1 MEEICKPFDQYT
13 TPEHHEGILKVWMD
27 HLKPLRDLGHSV
39 RYIDAKRAS
48 GITTTRRPECD
59 RSIKAQNAFQL
70 LLETNVADGVQGP
83 SQAET
88 RQHPPETSR
97 KSLPQESNWEEEDLF
112 MYQVRLGGA
121 SVWITNAWD
130 ALAYVL
136 SVSLQ
141 DATVPESDEFYAAI
155 LVLFARW
162 CTVLKRRGRLPKCIA
177 ITFLDHT
184 QGDTSN
190 TEDTLTKSH
199 TQSLLLNAK
208 SSSIETSGTLMD
220 NCLDANARMTRL
232 LTEKAVP
239 DSRNPSVRLE

>member
-1 MEEICKPFDQYT
+1 
-13 TPEHHEGILKVWMD
+13 
-27 HLKPLRDLGHSV
+27 
-39 RYIDAKRAS
+39 
-48 GITTTRRPECD
+48 
-59 RSIKAQNAFQL
+59 
-70 LLETNVADGVQGP
+70 
-83 SQAET
+83 
-88 RQHPPETSR
+88 
-97 KSLPQESNWEEEDLF
+97 
-112 MYQVRLGGA
+112 
-121 SVWITNAWD
+121 
-130 ALAYVL
+130 
-136 SVSLQ
+136 VSLQ

-239 DSRNPSVRLE
+239 DSRKPIGPPGIMTHNLYFVIAPSRLTCGSEKSKNADKQWEMIARLKESQIRELWDLATKAPMELSYKHRQRT